1 MTPLTSLTRPSE
13 LAQRAA
19 AMRAE
24 FDASFAEAPGVDEI
38 ATQDVLGLRIGD
50 EERGIRLAEVAGITA
65 HPPITPLPS
74 RHPAMI
80 GIVSNRGSV
89 AAAWDLGLLL
99 GDAPQSP
106 RWVVV
111 PATEPGVAVVFG
123 DFTGFD
129 RVPVTELSGEYVL
142 SLAEVVHT
150 IRGLCAGKEI

>member
-1 MTPLTSLTRPSE
+1 MTPLRALTGPSE

-24 FDASFAEAPGVDEI
+24 FDAAFAEAPGSDE
-38 ATQDVLGLRIGD
+38 TPMQDVLRLRIGV
-50 EERGIRLAEVAGITA
+50 EERGIRLGEVAGISA

-74 RHPAMI
+74 RHPAMV

-99 GDAPQSP
+99 GGVAQSP

-111 PATEPGVAVVFG
+111 PAAEPAVALVFG
-123 DFTGFD
+123 DFTGFG
-129 RVPVTELSGEYVL
+129 RVPAAELAGEYLL

-150 IRGLCAGKEI
+150 VRGLCTGTEI